1 MLSAEA
7 EGFFVFGGY
16 LFMIK
21 AVLFDLD
28 GTLANS
34 IEDLADSTEKA
45 LEKLGFPGHT
55 LAEYKYFVGDG
66 IPKLIERALPES
78 VRDEKTLNTC
88 LELFMEDYRV
98 HYHDK
103 TKAYDGVREM
113 LADLKKSG
121 LKLAIISN
129 KAQEMAEKVVTNLFG
144 DIFDFVA
151 GKREGYKTKPDPAL
165 TLLVIHSLGVAP
177 AECILAG
184 DSGKDM
190 AAAVNAGA
198 LPVGVLWGFRT
209 AEELQ
214 KNGAKYLFSAPAEI
228 TELIG
233 ELNG

>member
-66 IPKLIERALPES
+66 ILKLIERALPES

-151 GKREGYKTKPDPAL
+151 GKSGGSKNKHPPAL
-165 TLLVIHSLGVAP
+165 GLLPNCNSRRQKRGVEGGGGGSL
-177 AECILAG
+177 IKK
-184 DSGKDM
+184 SNSNHM
-190 AAAVNAGA
+190 
-198 LPVGVLWGFRT
+198 VLR
-209 AEELQ
+209 
-214 KNGAKYLFSAPAEI
+214 N
-228 TELIG
+228 
-233 ELNG
+233 

>member
-1 MLSAEA
+1 
-7 EGFFVFGGY
+7 
-16 LFMIK
+16 MIK

-34 IEDLADSTEKA
+34 IEDLACSTERS
-45 LEKLGFPGHT
+45 LEKLGFPGHE

-78 VRDEKTLNTC
+78 RRDEKTITTC

-113 LADLKKSG
+113 LADLKKNG
-121 LKLAIISN
+121 LKLAVISN

-144 DIFDFVA
+144 DVFDFVA

-165 TLLVIHSLGVAP
+165 TLLVINSLGVSP

-184 DSGKDM
+184 DSGMDM

-209 AEELQ
+209 AEELRE
-214 KNGAKYLFSAPAEI
+214 NGAEYLMSAPAEI

-233 ELNG
+233 KLNE